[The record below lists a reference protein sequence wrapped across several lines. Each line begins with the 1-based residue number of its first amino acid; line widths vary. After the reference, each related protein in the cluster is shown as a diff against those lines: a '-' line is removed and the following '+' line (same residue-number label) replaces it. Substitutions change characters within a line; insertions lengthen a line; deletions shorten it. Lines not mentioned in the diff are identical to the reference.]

1 MASTSNSKLYNAMLF
16 IAKFENNLGR
26 LQVASIAGCKTNS
39 VEVFNVM
46 LA

>member
-26 LQVASIAGCKTNS
+26 LQVAS